1 MNQDEAAELATVI
14 LRGITRGLR
23 GERSTR
29 EDFEPGDPGEFFA
42 DDLPP
47 GETVEIVERERIVR
61 ITNREERHATHVDA
75 ELHITDSHAP
85 EDPDE
90 TSGSQQRDEESSDR
104 DYAGRCSAG
113 RTEGIQDAAG
123 GGL

>member
-14 LRGITRGLR
+14 LQGLTRGLR
-23 GERSTR
+23 GERATR

-42 DDLPP
+42 DRVLRAFAGDLPP
-47 GETVEIVERERIVR
+47 GETVEIIERERIVR

-85 EDPDE
+85 
-90 TSGSQQRDEESSDR
+90 SDN
-104 DYAGRCSAG
+104 D
-113 RTEGIQDAAG
+113 
-123 GGL
+123 